1 MRGARRR
8 LRQCHF
14 SGIVCAMKAVIDRA
28 GRIVV
33 PKSLRQ
39 ALGLRPGQPLEIR
52 AGDGLGAHRAARSS
66 QGAGR
71 RGARLPGGTISPAIP
86 PTERSG
92 LPGLLAALAR
102 PRDLR
107 GRLVRRA
114 GGGHCGE
121 PWRRTRNVR
130 SARRACLRTVRCAS
144 SPGVGLAAMA
154 WYGNDGWDYYPPY
167 MSVAEKKAHGA
178 RALAKLLRKS
188 KRTAEPVVIAHRKR
202 QLTITF
208 WGKAW
213 SDNLERYA
221 DLANRLPRGRAYL
234 RNGSVLDLAIAGG
247 RVEAH
252 VAGSELY
259 RVTIGI
265 APMAKARWRR
275 VVARCTGRI
284 GSLVGLLRGE
294 LSDDVLAVLT
304 HAKDGLFPEPR
315 EMTLDCSCPDS
326 ATVCKHVAAVLY
338 GVGIRLDARP
348 ELFFLLRQVD
358 QAELLSSATTA
369 TVSRARLAVGKRIAD
384 HRLSA
389 VFGIELEDVP
399 PVRAGRTSRRG
410 QRRPSRV
417 SDRGR

>member
-1 MRGARRR
+1 
-8 LRQCHF
+8 
-14 SGIVCAMKAVIDRA
+14 
-28 GRIVV
+28 
-33 PKSLRQ
+33 
-39 ALGLRPGQPLEIR
+39 
-52 AGDGLGAHRAARSS
+52 
-66 QGAGR
+66 
-71 RGARLPGGTISPAIP
+71 
-86 PTERSG
+86 
-92 LPGLLAALAR
+92 
-102 PRDLR
+102 
-107 GRLVRRA
+107 
-114 GGGHCGE
+114 
-121 PWRRTRNVR
+121 
-130 SARRACLRTVRCAS
+130 
-144 SPGVGLAAMA
+144 MA

-294 LSDDVLAVLT
+294 LTDDVLAALT

-326 ATVCKHVAAVLY
+326 ASVCKHVASVLY

-348 ELFFLLRQVD
+348 DLFFTLRQVD
-358 QAELLSSATTA
+358 QAELISSATA
-369 TVSRARLAVGKRIAD
+369 GAVSRARPAAGKRIAAD
-384 HRLSA
+384 RLSA
-389 VFGIELEDVP
+389 VFGVELRSEEH
-399 PVRAGRTSRRG
+399 TSELQSLAYLVCRLLLEKKKQQNNISLG
-410 QRRPSRV
+410 PKPISTPS
-417 SDRGR
+417 